1 MLCNKCKRDIGN
13 NTICPSCG
21 TSIYNNG
28 VVSSTPYFNTV
39 NQNNMFTSSSVSV
52 NNQAVTGIETN
63 GNDNSKIKKTI
74 IVVMLLIIV
83 ALLSYIVLKSNNG
96 NKVILKDKGTRTIM
110 VYMIGSNLESEYKAA
125 SMDIEEILATNYNED
140 DVNILI
146 YTGGSKKWKNP
157 SISNEENAIFEVKNG
172 FLNKL
177 ETYSQKSMTD
187 SSTLKEFISYVYDNY
202 RTDLYDLILWD
213 HGGGPIYGFGQDEVS
228 GENDTLT
235 IDELTRAIKNSSLS
249 KETKLE
255 YIGFDAC
262 LMSSVEVANSL
273 REYANYLIASEE
285 SIPGNGWNYEF
296 LNNLDKNTKIE
307 DLYKSIVDNYI
318 EYYEE
323 ARIEQQKLGYKYNPD
338 VTLSVTDLSKVQ
350 NLVQEIDNLFANIG
364 NNISISNYSK
374 VSKEFSKTK
383 LYGYQGVN
391 ESSYDLVD
399 LYDLADQIIDEYPE
413 AANVQLAIKD
423 TVVYEKNNLQKT
435 NGLSIYFPLKN
446 KKNASSLVNMYS
458 SLNFSNNYKSFLRK
472 YVSISDSDRMVT
484 SSSKNLIPK
493 VDQIT
498 NTVSVDI
505 SDDLAY
511 NYESAK
517 YVIYRKLSDNKY
529 MVVNI
534 SSDVELNGN
543 TLTAQADKQQL
554 IVHPVLKSKEGQT
567 ISPGWVTMLEVS
579 RDKDKATYAI
589 AAILERYTDK
599 LELKSVFLMYE
610 VDNDTKEGSV
620 IDVVEMSSFG
630 TTAAKGGIDIQDWQD
645 IKFVNYAYKLFD
657 ENGEYLDK
665 IESYNQTYV
674 TTSDITEDGIDLE
687 FVSLDYEM
695 NTTIADMSGN
705 QVDEQTD
712 DYYYQFIVTDT
723 QGENHRT
730 GLINVMK

>member
-28 VVSSTPYFNTV
+28 VVSSTPYFNME

-63 GNDNSKIKKTI
+63 GNNSKIKKTI

-146 YTGGSKKWKNP
+146 YTGGSKKWKNQ
-157 SISNEENAIFEVKNG
+157 SVSNEENAIFEVKNG
-172 FLNKL
+172 SLNKL

-202 RTDLYDLILWD
+202 KTDLYDLILWD

-296 LNNLDKNTKIE
+296 LNSLDKNTKID

-323 ARIEQQKLGYKYNPD
+323 ARIEQQKLGYKYNPA

-446 KKNASSLVNMYS
+446 KKNASCLVNMYS

-472 YVSISDSDRMVT
+472 YVSISDSDRIVT

-517 YVIYRKLSDNKY
+517 YVIYRKLADNKY

-589 AAILERYTDK
+589 AAILERYIDK

-620 IDVVEMSSFG
+620 TDVVEMSSFG

-665 IESYNQTYV
+665 VESYNQTYV

>member
-28 VVSSTPYFNTV
+28 VVSSTPYFNME

-52 NNQAVTGIETN
+52 NNQAVTGIENN
-63 GNDNSKIKKTI
+63 GNNSKIKKTI

-146 YTGGSKKWKNP
+146 YTGGSKKWKNQ
-157 SISNEENAIFEVKNG
+157 SVSNEENAIFEIKNG
-172 FLNKL
+172 SLNKL

-202 RTDLYDLILWD
+202 KTDLYDLILWD

-296 LNNLDKNTKIE
+296 LNSLDKNTKID

-472 YVSISDSDRMVT
+472 YVSISDSDRIVT

-498 NTVSVDI
+498 NTISVDI

-517 YVIYRKLSDNKY
+517 YVIYRKLADNKY

-589 AAILERYTDK
+589 AAILERYIDK

-620 IDVVEMSSFG
+620 TDVVEMSSFG

>member
-28 VVSSTPYFNTV
+28 VVSSTPYFNME

-52 NNQAVTGIETN
+52 NNQAVTGIENN
-63 GNDNSKIKKTI
+63 GNNSKIKKTI

-146 YTGGSKKWKNP
+146 YTGGSKKWKNQ
-157 SISNEENAIFEVKNG
+157 SVSNEENAIFEVKNG
-172 FLNKL
+172 SLNKL

-202 RTDLYDLILWD
+202 KTDLYDLILWD

-296 LNNLDKNTKIE
+296 LNSLDKNTKID

-472 YVSISDSDRMVT
+472 YVSISDSDRIVT

-517 YVIYRKLSDNKY
+517 YVIYRKLADNKY

-589 AAILERYTDK
+589 AAILERYIDK

-620 IDVVEMSSFG
+620 TDVVEMSSFG

>member
-28 VVSSTPYFNTV
+28 VVSSTPYFNME
-39 NQNNMFTSSSVSV
+39 NQNNMFTSSFVSV
-52 NNQAVTGIETN
+52 NNQAVTGIENN
-63 GNDNSKIKKTI
+63 GNNSKIKKTI

-146 YTGGSKKWKNP
+146 YTGGSKKWKNQ
-157 SISNEENAIFEVKNG
+157 SVSNEENAIFEVKNG
-172 FLNKL
+172 SLNKL

-202 RTDLYDLILWD
+202 KTDLYDLILWD

-296 LNNLDKNTKIE
+296 LNSLDKNTKID

-323 ARIEQQKLGYKYNPD
+323 ARIEQQKLGYKYNPA

-472 YVSISDSDRMVT
+472 YVSISDSDRIVT

-517 YVIYRKLSDNKY
+517 YVIYRKLADNKY

-589 AAILERYTDK
+589 AAILERYIDK

-620 IDVVEMSSFG
+620 TDVVEMSSFG

>member
-28 VVSSTPYFNTV
+28 VVSSTPYFNME

-52 NNQAVTGIETN
+52 NNQAVTGIENN
-63 GNDNSKIKKTI
+63 GNNSKIKKTI

-146 YTGGSKKWKNP
+146 YTGGSKKWKNQ
-157 SISNEENAIFEVKNG
+157 SVSNEENAIFEVKNG
-172 FLNKL
+172 SLNKL

-202 RTDLYDLILWD
+202 KTDLYDLILWD

-285 SIPGNGWNYEF
+285 AIPGNGWNYEF
-296 LNNLDKNTKIE
+296 LNSLDKNTKID

-323 ARIEQQKLGYKYNPD
+323 ARIEQQKLGYKYNPA

-391 ESSYDLVD
+391 DSSYDLVD

-472 YVSISDSDRMVT
+472 YVSISDSDRIVT

-517 YVIYRKLSDNKY
+517 YVIYRKLADNKY

-589 AAILERYTDK
+589 AAILERYIDK

-620 IDVVEMSSFG
+620 TDVVEMSSFG

-665 IESYNQTYV
+665 VESYNQTYV

>member
-28 VVSSTPYFNTV
+28 VVSSTPYFNME
-39 NQNNMFTSSSVSV
+39 NQNNMFTSSFVSV
-52 NNQAVTGIETN
+52 NNQAVTGIENN
-63 GNDNSKIKKTI
+63 GNNSKIKKTI

-146 YTGGSKKWKNP
+146 YTGGSKKWKNQ
-157 SISNEENAIFEVKNG
+157 SVSNEENAIFEIKNG
-172 FLNKL
+172 SLNKL

-202 RTDLYDLILWD
+202 KTDLYDLILWD

-296 LNNLDKNTKIE
+296 LNSLDKNTKID

-472 YVSISDSDRMVT
+472 YVSISDSDRIVT

-517 YVIYRKLSDNKY
+517 YVIYRKLADNKY

-589 AAILERYTDK
+589 AAILERYIDK

-620 IDVVEMSSFG
+620 TDVVEMSSFG